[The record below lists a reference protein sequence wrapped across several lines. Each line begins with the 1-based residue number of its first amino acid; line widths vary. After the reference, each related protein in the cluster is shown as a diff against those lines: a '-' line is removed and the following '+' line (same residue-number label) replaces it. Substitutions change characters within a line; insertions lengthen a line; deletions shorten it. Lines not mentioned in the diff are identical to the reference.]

1 LFEHRKILLTLTGM
15 GSSLSLAAAV
25 VYYARLNEVLKKD
38 NQDLKIS
45 CRENTLA
52 GIKIDRK
59 TGRWRMAAMYASGAS
74 ASMTLPVLTVIR
86 ALQVGTPIYVFLS
99 TSLFVANFS
108 FTLVFSLMK
117 GDFRKAL
124 RAIRKNY

>member
-1 LFEHRKILLTLTGM
+1 M

-59 TGRWRMAAMYASGAS
+59 TGLCKNQNDS
-74 ASMTLPVLTVIR
+74 L
-86 ALQVGTPIYVFLS
+86 
-99 TSLFVANFS
+99 TSLS
-108 FTLVFSLMK
+108 IS
-117 GDFRKAL
+117 
-124 RAIRKNY
+124 

>member
-1 LFEHRKILLTLTGM
+1 M

-52 GIKIDRK
+52 GIK
-59 TGRWRMAAMYASGAS
+59 
-74 ASMTLPVLTVIR
+74 MTERLACVKIKMT
-86 ALQVGTPIYVFLS
+86 A
-99 TSLFVANFS
+99 
-108 FTLVFSLMK
+108 
-117 GDFRKAL
+117 
-124 RAIRKNY
+124 